1 MILRHLRPAEW
12 GLVAVSVALVFA
24 QVYLDLS
31 IPDYMSAITT
41 IITTGGT
48 VEMVLEEGLGML
60 ACAFGSLAASVA
72 TGLMAARVAASL
84 SRRLREMEFERV
96 QSFSPDQIDGFS
108 TASLITRSTN
118 DITQIQ
124 MAVAMGL
131 QVIVKAPILAVWAI
145 LKISDK
151 SWQWSASTAVA
162 VLALMVVI
170 GVVMYFVVPRFRR
183 IQWLTDNVNR
193 VTREN
198 LTGIRVVRAYNAEE
212 YQERKFDAA
221 NNELTDNNLSANR
234 AMSVMMPAMTSVM
247 SLLSLS
253 VYWIGAYLIS
263 SAGDPASRMAL
274 FSDMVVFS
282 AYAMQ
287 VVMAF
292 VMLVV
297 IFMILPRAAVAA
309 KRVEEIIDTEPAMRD
324 GPVTEAPGDAR
335 GEVEF
340 RNVCFRY
347 TEASEYVLRDIS
359 FRAGKGETVAFIGST
374 GSGKSTLVNLVPR
387 FYDVTEG
394 QVLLD
399 GVDVRDY
406 TQEALRR
413 KIGYVPQTASIL
425 SGTIS
430 SNVRYGDSA
439 DVGEEGVRNALAIAQ
454 ADGFVG
460 EMERGLE
467 APVAQGG
474 SNLSGG
480 QKQRLSI
487 ARAVFRRPEVYIFDD
502 SFSALDFRTDRALRQ
517 ALRKE
522 TGGTT
527 SLIVAQRIGA
537 VMDADRIIVLD
548 DGRMVGMGRHEEL
561 MRDCE
566 VYREI
571 ACSQLS
577 GEELRA

>member
-131 QVIVKAPILAVWAI
+131 QVIVKAPILAAWAI

-170 GVVMYFVVPRFRR
+170 GAVMYFVVPRFRR

>member
-12 GLVAVSVALVFA
+12 VLVAVSVALVFA

-522 TGGTT
+522 AGGTT

>member
-522 TGGTT
+522 AGGTT

>member
-1 MILRHLRPAEW
+1 
-12 GLVAVSVALVFA
+12 
-24 QVYLDLS
+24 
-31 IPDYMSAITT
+31 
-41 IITTGGT
+41 
-48 VEMVLEEGLGML
+48 
-60 ACAFGSLAASVA
+60 
-72 TGLMAARVAASL
+72 
-84 SRRLREMEFERV
+84 
-96 QSFSPDQIDGFS
+96 
-108 TASLITRSTN
+108 
-118 DITQIQ
+118 
-124 MAVAMGL
+124 
-131 QVIVKAPILAVWAI
+131 
-145 LKISDK
+145 
-151 SWQWSASTAVA
+151 
-162 VLALMVVI
+162 
-170 GVVMYFVVPRFRR
+170 
-183 IQWLTDNVNR
+183 
-193 VTREN
+193 
-198 LTGIRVVRAYNAEE
+198 
-212 YQERKFDAA
+212 
-221 NNELTDNNLSANR
+221 
-234 AMSVMMPAMTSVM
+234 MSVMMPAMTSVM

-522 TGGTT
+522 AGGTT

>member
-263 SAGDPASRMAL
+263 SAGDPAS
-274 FSDMVVFS
+274 
-282 AYAMQ
+282 
-287 VVMAF
+287 
-292 VMLVV
+292 
-297 IFMILPRAAVAA
+297 
-309 KRVEEIIDTEPAMRD
+309 
-324 GPVTEAPGDAR
+324 
-335 GEVEF
+335 
-340 RNVCFRY
+340 
-347 TEASEYVLRDIS
+347 
-359 FRAGKGETVAFIGST
+359 
-374 GSGKSTLVNLVPR
+374 
-387 FYDVTEG
+387 
-394 QVLLD
+394 
-399 GVDVRDY
+399 
-406 TQEALRR
+406 
-413 KIGYVPQTASIL
+413 
-425 SGTIS
+425 
-430 SNVRYGDSA
+430 
-439 DVGEEGVRNALAIAQ
+439 
-454 ADGFVG
+454 
-460 EMERGLE
+460 
-467 APVAQGG
+467 
-474 SNLSGG
+474 
-480 QKQRLSI
+480 
-487 ARAVFRRPEVYIFDD
+487 
-502 SFSALDFRTDRALRQ
+502 
-517 ALRKE
+517 
-522 TGGTT
+522 
-527 SLIVAQRIGA
+527 
-537 VMDADRIIVLD
+537 
-548 DGRMVGMGRHEEL
+548 
-561 MRDCE
+561 
-566 VYREI
+566 
-571 ACSQLS
+571 
-577 GEELRA
+577 

>member
-474 SNLSGG
+474 SNLSSG